1 MENID
6 PVPLNLIGTAREP
19 GRGAAVAAQHDP
31 ATGSSRPIFRK
42 ADTAQVA
49 AAVHAA
55 QISDWGNTTLA
66 QRIAA
71 LSALRDQ
78 IATYSQDFARIISR
92 EIGAPIDFARTA
104 QVGAA
109 LSHLDATIAAMPAA
123 LREEELDGAEHRIRF
138 EPVGVSALITPWNW
152 PLNQIVLKLGAA
164 LAAGCAVVLKPSE
177 LSPRT
182 AGLLIE
188 CCLRAGIPPGAVN
201 LLIGDAETGAQLV
214 RHGGIGHISFTG
226 STRAGRQ
233 IAAVAASRFARSTL
247 ELGGKSANILFADCD
262 LETAIRQGTA
272 HCVRNAGQSCNAA
285 SRMLV
290 ERPIYAQAVALTAR
304 HMHEI
309 AVDLPDVPGNHI
321 GPQVSSAQYLRVQ
334 QLIAQGIAEKARLV
348 SGGPGLPDG
357 LTAGFFSRPT
367 LFADVTPDM
376 KIFQTEIFGPVLTI
390 TPFETEE
397 EAIALANATP
407 YGLAAYVQTTDPAR
421 ADRVSRALHAGM
433 IQVNGTSRAQGA
445 PFGGVGASGWGREAG
460 LWGIRAF
467 QEIKSISGAAAVR
480 T

>member
-55 QISDWGNTTLA
+55 QTSDWGNSTPA

-188 CCLRAGIPPGAVN
+188 CCLRAGIPPGVVN

-214 RHGGIGHISFTG
+214 RHGRIGHISFTG

-233 IAAVAASRFARSTL
+233 IAGVAAGRFARTTL

-304 HMHEI
+304 HMNEI
-309 AVDLPDVPGNHI
+309 AVDLPELPGNHI

-334 QLIAQGIAEKARLV
+334 Q
-348 SGGPGLPDG
+348 
-357 LTAGFFSRPT
+357 
-367 LFADVTPDM
+367 
-376 KIFQTEIFGPVLTI
+376 
-390 TPFETEE
+390 
-397 EAIALANATP
+397 
-407 YGLAAYVQTTDPAR
+407 
-421 ADRVSRALHAGM
+421 
-433 IQVNGTSRAQGA
+433 
-445 PFGGVGASGWGREAG
+445 
-460 LWGIRAF
+460 
-467 QEIKSISGAAAVR
+467 
-480 T
+480 